1 MFVSYGF
8 SEVKTHQ
15 THPDVASTLEAA
27 GGEFVAFVQQQEKA
41 NKANSVISNLTA
53 G

>member
-1 MFVSYGF
+1 MHANVDSNIR
-8 SEVKTHQ
+8 
-15 THPDVASTLEAA
+15 AA
-27 GGEFVAFVQQQEKA
+27 GAEFVAFVQRQEKA